1 MTTQVH
7 RENGNAEAAAE
18 DGEAAEESNQSALHR
33 VHPSTKPVV
42 IRFVAYLVAGIAAV
56 VVFFTNPEILGS
68 RDVTNIGLLI
78 AQVLVG
84 VALVRQVVRYVR
96 LRHTEYIVTTNMV
109 TIAYQLL
116 GRSETR
122 QVPFERVRSHELR
135 QGRIENQLDLATI
148 TLNQGLGGIALT
160 NVPKPFDVYDSIREQ
175 TEL

>member
-7 RENGNAEAAAE
+7 RVNGDA
-18 DGEAAEESNQSALHR
+18 EAAEEDDEATEESDQWALHR
-33 VHPSTKPVV
+33 VHPSTKPVA

-56 VVFFTNPEILGS
+56 LVFLDNPELLGS

-78 AQVLVG
+78 TQVLV
-84 VALVRQVVRYVR
+84 VIALVRQVVKFVR
-96 LRHTEYIVTTNMV
+96 LRHTEYIVTEGMV

-135 QGRIENQLDLATI
+135 QGRIESQLDLGTI
-148 TLNQGLGGIALT
+148 TLNQGLGGIALA
-160 NVPKPFDVYDSIREQ
+160 NVPKPFDVYESIREQ

>member
-7 RENGNAEAAAE
+7 RTNGDAEAAE
-18 DGEAAEESNQSALHR
+18 EAAEESDQQTLHR

-56 VVFFTNPEILGS
+56 VVFFTNPELLGS

-78 AQVLVG
+78 TQVLVAI
-84 VALVRQVVRYVR
+84 ALVRQVVRYVR
-96 LRHTEYIVTTNMV
+96 LRHTEYIVTDSMV

-135 QGRIENQLDLATI
+135 QGRIESQLDLGTI

-160 NVPKPFDVYDSIREQ
+160 NVPKPFDVYESIREQ

>member
-7 RENGNAEAAAE
+7 HTNGDA
-18 DGEAAEESNQSALHR
+18 EAAEETTEESDQQTLHR

-56 VVFFTNPEILGS
+56 VVFFTNPELLGS

-78 AQVLVG
+78 TQVLVA
-84 VALVRQVVRYVR
+84 VALVRQVVRFVR
-96 LRHTEYIVTTNMV
+96 LRHTEYIVTEGMV

-116 GRSETR
+116 GRSKTR

-135 QGRIENQLDLATI
+135 QGRIESQLDLGTI

-160 NVPKPFDVYDSIREQ
+160 NVPGPFDIYDSIREQ